1 MDKQAVI
8 ASAIESKVAYLIA
21 ADMMLFMHV
30 LFVAFVIAGLVFVF
44 VGKIASWPWGLNP
57 WFRLLHL
64 VAIAVVVLQSWLGV
78 ICPLT
83 IWEMQLREKAGD
95 AYYTGS
101 FIAHWVEELLYYSAP
116 PWVFMVL
123 YSLFGLLVLLS
134 WFWVRPRSFNRQL
147 RPPV

>member
-44 VGKIASWPWGLNP
+44 VGKIASWPWVLNP

-83 IWEMQLREKAGD
+83 IWEMQLREKA
-95 AYYTGS
+95 
-101 FIAHWVEELLYYSAP
+101 
-116 PWVFMVL
+116 
-123 YSLFGLLVLLS
+123 
-134 WFWVRPRSFNRQL
+134 
-147 RPPV
+147 

>member
-1 MDKQAVI
+1 V
-8 ASAIESKVAYLIA
+8 
-21 ADMMLFMHV
+21 
-30 LFVAFVIAGLVFVF
+30 
-44 VGKIASWPWGLNP
+44 LNP

-95 AYYTGS
+95 AYYAGS
-101 FIAHWVEELLYYSAP
+101 FIAHWVEELLYYNAP